1 MKFNIIKN
9 NQTTYH
15 IVHSVNSHE
24 AERYA
29 GMELQKYIYLAA
41 NTLIPVFSDK
51 CMQRSK
57 EIILGK

>member
-1 MKFNIIKN
+1 MKFNIIKDK
-9 NQTTYH
+9 QTTYH

-51 CMQRSK
+51 CLQ
-57 EIILGK
+57 IILPFLYF